1 MRDVAKCYIFV
12 DLVKSTVCS
21 PLSVRYGA
29 TVIITII
36 TSHGIEMTII
46 INIITYHLYVY
57 SYSLFVHS
65 VEYSMQT
72 VIPMGIVS
80 PMDPLLHPPP
90 SKHKQC

>member
-1 MRDVAKCYIFV
+1 
-12 DLVKSTVCS
+12 
-21 PLSVRYGA
+21 
-29 TVIITII
+29 
-36 TSHGIEMTII
+36 MTTI